1 MSDTTPTSNNDM
13 ALLIGRVAIAPL
25 FLISAYYKIIQ
36 WPGIVGVLTTQG
48 APLPLYGGYIA
59 IGAELLFP
67 LLIILG
73 LWTRWAAIGLI
84 LYTLGTCFIGH
95 RFWEFTGPAQIGQTL
110 AFFKNIALCGG
121 LVILAAT
128 GPGRYAMQPAR

>member
-1 MSDTTPTSNNDM
+1 MNDTRYDQ
-13 ALLIGRVAIAPL
+13 ALLIGRIAFAPL
-25 FLISAYYKIIQ
+25 FLISAYYKVMQ

-59 IGAELLFP
+59 IAAETIFPILL
-67 LLIILG
+67 ILG
-73 LWTRWAAIGLI
+73 LYTRWAAIGLI

-95 RFWEFTGPAQIGQTL
+95 RFWEFTGAQQVGQVL

-121 LVILAAT
+121 LLILCVT
-128 GPGRYAMQPAR
+128 GPGRYALQPRP